1 MTKGMILNYGQAM
14 KLGGIE
20 DKIELY
26 VRINYPE
33 KSYGTPNNILGRAG
47 HEFSKTTWGKLTKLA
62 KTDEGLQILVNEF
75 NVELLNVKISNG
87 VTLKSIGW

>member
-14 KLGGIE
+14 KLAGIE

-26 VRINYPE
+26 VRLNYPD

-47 HEFSKTTWGKLTKLA
+47 HNFSKTTWGKLNKLG
-62 KTDEGLQILVNEF
+62 KTDEGLQRMINEF
-75 NVELLNVKISNG
+75 NIELLNVKESNG
-87 VTLKSIGW
+87 VI

>member
-1 MTKGMILNYGQAM
+1 M

-26 VRINYPE
+26 VRLNYPD

-47 HEFSKTTWGKLTKLA
+47 HDFSKTTWGKLNKLG
-62 KTDEGLQILVNEF
+62 KTDEGLQRMINEF
-75 NVELLNVKISNG
+75 NIELLKVKESNG
-87 VTLKSIGW
+87 VI

>member
-14 KLGGIE
+14 ELAGIE

-26 VRINYPE
+26 VRLNYPD

-47 HEFSKTTWGKLTKLA
+47 HNFSKTTWGKLNKLG
-62 KTDEGLQILVNEF
+62 KTDEGLQRMINEF
-75 NVELLNVKISNG
+75 NIELLKVKESNG
-87 VTLKSIGW
+87 VI